1 MQLWKQ
7 CIPQVNLLRLDTL
20 LSQLYFSIISTFTFV
35 LLLLNILVLFFSDL
49 IVFTH
54 CLGHV
59 DDHVSFKLYEDK
71 AFIAGDCI
79 LGCGTAVF
87 DNLRDLMLSLRSIQ
101 KLFTQNDEGKN
112 LTCIYPGHGPV
123 LKGI

>member
-1 MQLWKQ
+1 M
-7 CIPQVNLLRLDTL
+7 NLLRLDTL
-20 LSQLYFSIISTFTFV
+20 LSPLYFSIISTFTFV
-35 LLLLNILVLFFSDL
+35 LLLLNILFFFFFFFFFSDL
-49 IVFTH
+49 IVFTYYS
-54 CLGHV
+54 GHV